1 VFLAHALPLW
11 RDTAETLMRLRQTEP
26 ACCEVAEYW
35 RTVEN
40 VDPDPTQ
47 WTTGE
52 ALEDCVH
59 YVGPGSL
66 WLDITSCAARIHT
79 GGRWRGFLS
88 IEPLRHVHL
97 AAFRSIAE
105 ALRSDT
111 MVLSHDCTERVHQIF
126 WSGATQSECVATIHA
141 ALGPP
146 QRSVDAIDPR
156 ITAMT
161 ERTVPD
167 VWYFEQVS
175 RQGETRTG

>member
-1 VFLAHALPLW
+1 VFLTHALLSW
-11 RDTAETLMRLRQTEP
+11 RDTAETLTRLRRTES
-26 ACCEVAEYW
+26 ACREVAEYW

-40 VDPDPTQ
+40 NDQGAMQ
-47 WTTGE
+47 WTTDE
-52 ALEDCVH
+52 AREDCIH

-66 WLDITSCAARIHT
+66 WLDITPCAARIHT

-88 IEPLRHVHL
+88 IEPLRYVHL

-111 MVLSHDCTERVHQIF
+111 MALSHDSTERVHQIF
-126 WSGATQSECVATIHA
+126 WSGARQSECVAA
-141 ALGPP
+141 LQVALGPP
-146 QRSVDAIDPR
+146 QPSVDAIDPR
-156 ITAMT
+156 IAAMT
-161 ERTVPD
+161 DRTVPD